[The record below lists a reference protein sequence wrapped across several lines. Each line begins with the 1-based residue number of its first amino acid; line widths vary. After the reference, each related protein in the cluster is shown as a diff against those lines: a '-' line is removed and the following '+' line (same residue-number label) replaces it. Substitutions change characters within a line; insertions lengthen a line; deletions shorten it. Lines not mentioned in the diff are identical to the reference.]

1 MTAARHLR
9 RLAGAAIAA
18 SSPHRAALSRGAG
31 AHRAPLAATA
41 AERAATAGPA
51 GPAPRIASTL
61 LQQSRSASQS
71 SSVPQTQRGV
81 TAPSAMSAM
90 QGKPLRMYMVS
101 PDLLVDP
108 YRPNRAWPSLRS
120 LATRRGWKRLWRVVT
135 RPMHELHALSMCTK
149 MIKSGANGKSQAFT
163 KEGFLDTAKEVYAE
177 VNELIARGDH
187 AKLRH
192 LCSGSAASH
201 VKREDKARSVISH
214 RSPYDRVRVVNA
226 VP

>member
-41 AERAATAGPA
+41 AERAATAGA
-51 GPAPRIASTL
+51 SPAPRIASTL

-101 PDLLVDP
+101 PDVLVDP

-120 LATRRGWKRLWRVVT
+120 LATRRGWKQLWRVVT

-163 KEGFLDTAKEVYAE
+163 KEGFLDTTKEVYAE

-187 AKLRH
+187 AKLRR

-214 RSPYDRVRVVNA
+214 QSPYDRVRVVNA